1 MFGWLRRDPP
11 LPAPAPDPGLVAAGG
26 VPRSP
31 RWPSVRAA
39 HLKANPACAAC
50 GSRDALEVHHIQPFH
65 LRPELELV
73 PQNLLTLCAD
83 PCHLVHGHLMAW
95 ARFCPTVVADTAA
108 YRARLEAAKLAAK
121 KAA

>member
-1 MFGWLRRDPP
+1 MISSFFRRT
-11 LPAPAPDPGLVAAGG
+11 APDPGVIAAGG

-31 RWPSVRAA
+31 RWPAVRAA

-50 GSRDALEVHHIQPFH
+50 GARNALEVHHIQPFH
-65 LRPELELV
+65 VRPDLELD
-73 PQNLLTLCAD
+73 PRNLLTLCGD
-83 PCHLVHGHLMAW
+83 PCHLVHGHMMAW
-95 ARFCPTVVADTAA
+95 ARWSPTVVADTAA